1 MDKKKQLAICLI
13 ILIDFIAAFLG
24 FFSIQKNIQLT
35 SSIHGSSSI
44 QSLSIFSG
52 GLSHSLRSEGMYT
65 ASSIDTHVMVIRIV
79 APMAIALGMITPI
92 VIAILTTKKI
102 KSDSDLS
109 IIALGIFAGL
119 ALLALI
125 LGSITM
131 SFNANLNDAS
141 WIDNQTITKPE
152 PKHDRNHLRV
162 IKIISMF

>member
-24 FFSIQKNIQLT
+24 FFSIQK
-35 SSIHGSSSI
+35 SI
-44 QSLSIFSG
+44 QGSSIFSG
-52 GLSHSLRSEGMYT
+52 GLSHSLKSDGIYT

-79 APMAIALGMITPI
+79 GPMAIALGMITPI

-131 SFNANLNDAS
+131 SFNANLNDTS
-141 WIDNQTITKPE
+141 WVDNQTITKPE
-152 PKHDRNHLRV
+152 PKNDKNHLRA
-162 IKIISMF
+162 IKIISMFLK